1 MWGLKTTTVQVVMGV
16 LGTIKKDM
24 ENYSNKIPG
33 NINIYELQKITLL
46 SSAHLLW
53 RVLSIKQKP
62 VCLPKS
68 MVWTR
73 SWERKSTTI
82 TAAYISF
89 KQLFRE
95 RLSDKVHAT
104 TAKCIVGGLEFTV
117 FQRNLK
123 EWQERSWTYVCECW
137 MNLTKVGSTATVSG
151 TVYWSYPTLPF
162 GIFPCTFFPTTFL
175 EIAVYNNNDF
185 ISSISTKV
193 ALSGNDKRK

>member
-1 MWGLKTTTVQVVMGV
+1 
-16 LGTIKKDM
+16 
-24 ENYSNKIPG
+24 
-33 NINIYELQKITLL
+33 
-46 SSAHLLW
+46 
-53 RVLSIKQKP
+53 
-62 VCLPKS
+62 

-73 SWERKSTTI
+73 SWDNLVPRAFPLKNPWGRGWSWERKSTTI
-82 TAAYISF
+82 TVAYISF
-89 KQLFRE
+89 IQLFRE

-123 EWQERSWTYVCECW
+123 KWQERPWTYVYECW

-162 GIFPCTFFPTTFL
+162 GIVACTFFPTTFL
-175 EIAVYNNNDF
+175 EIAVHDNNNDF